1 MKLSIKWRIASVIVV
16 GVLLRIAFV
25 AMFPP
30 NQRSDYANYLFIA
43 RNLVQKHYIAD
54 DAGQRAFIP
63 PGEPAFVAAGLEVVG
78 DKPWTPLLLN
88 LVCYIAL
95 SLVVGWLAQRI
106 AGERVAFWSVVALA
120 GWPSLVAFS
129 GLAASEH
136 PFMPLFVMACA
147 LPWVKNWKWA
157 LVSGVS
163 AGLAALIRPSAM
175 LIPGIWLA
183 GGMLEKYS
191 HR

>member
-106 AGERVAFWSVVALA
+106 AGERVAFWSVVAL
-120 GWPSLVAFS
+120 
-129 GLAASEH
+129 
-136 PFMPLFVMACA
+136 
-147 LPWVKNWKWA
+147 
-157 LVSGVS
+157 
-163 AGLAALIRPSAM
+163 
-175 LIPGIWLA
+175 
-183 GGMLEKYS
+183 
-191 HR
+191 